1 MKAAERIRLA
11 IEDGIRSGAL
21 PPGTAIDEAEF
32 MREYQTSRTPLREA
46 MLQLQAQGLLTSQP
60 RGGMIVTKM
69 NLQQLLA
76 LWELLAEM
84 EGLCARLACERMTED
99 ERNQL
104 AQTLDLA
111 IPVVEANDLEAWK
124 VANKEF
130 HERIYRGSRNPFLR
144 EHIFQIRARTGAY
157 RQHAF
162 GAIGHLQAS
171 WAQHMDVAKAILDHD
186 GTAAYTAMV
195 RHLSPGLGVQG
206 FASFVATLPQELLA

>member
-11 IEDGIRSGAL
+11 IEDGIRTGAL
-21 PPGTAIDEAEF
+21 PPGTVIDEAEF
-32 MREYQTSRTPLREA
+32 MRKYKISRTPLREA

-76 LWELLAEM
+76 LWELLAEL
-84 EGLCARLACERMTED
+84 EGLCARLACERMTD
-99 ERNQL
+99 SERQQL
-104 AQTLDLA
+104 EQVLEAA
-111 IPVVEANDLEAWK
+111 APVVEANDLEAWK
-124 VANKEF
+124 AANQKF
-130 HERIYRGSRNPFLR
+130 HELIYRGCRNPFLR

-162 GAIGHLQAS
+162 GAVGHLQSS
-171 WAQHMDVAKAILDHD
+171 WAQHRDVVTAILSHD
-186 GTAAYTAMV
+186 GAAAYKAMV

>member
-1 MKAAERIRLA
+1 VKAAERIRLA
-11 IEDGIRSGAL
+11 IEDGIRSGDL

-32 MREYQTSRTPLREA
+32 MRKYQISRTPLREA

-69 NLQQLLA
+69 NLQQLLS

-104 AQTLDLA
+104 AQVLDAA

-124 VANKEF
+124 AANKEF

-171 WAQHMDVAKAILDHD
+171 WAQHMDVVKAILNHD
-186 GTAAYTAMV
+186 GAAAYTAMV

>member
-11 IEDGIRSGAL
+11 IEDGIRTGEL
-21 PPGTAIDEAEF
+21 PPGAAIDEAEF
-32 MREYQTSRTPLREA
+32 MRKYKTSRTPLREA

-76 LWELLAEM
+76 LWELLAEL
-84 EGLCARLACERMTED
+84 EGLCARLACERMTGD
-99 ERNQL
+99 ERSKL
-104 AQTLDLA
+104 ADVLDA
-111 IPVVEANDLEAWK
+111 AAQVVEANDLEAWK
-124 VANKEF
+124 TANMQF
-130 HERIYRGSRNPFLR
+130 HELIYRGSRNPFLR
-144 EHIFQIRARTGAY
+144 EHIFQIRAQTGAY

-171 WAQHMDVAKAILDHD
+171 WEQHMDVAKAILDHD
-186 GTAAYTAMV
+186 GAAAYSSMV